1 MTYIRAVAQ
10 MKILSKL
17 SDLLGGDGDRSTELN
32 YECALCGN
40 RTETARAAC
49 PNCGGQ
55 MEQL

>member
-1 MTYIRAVAQ
+1 

-17 SDLLGGDGDRSTELN
+17 SGLFGDSDEPPELN
-32 YECALCGN
+32 YECMLCGKQ
-40 RTETARAAC
+40 TETARAAC